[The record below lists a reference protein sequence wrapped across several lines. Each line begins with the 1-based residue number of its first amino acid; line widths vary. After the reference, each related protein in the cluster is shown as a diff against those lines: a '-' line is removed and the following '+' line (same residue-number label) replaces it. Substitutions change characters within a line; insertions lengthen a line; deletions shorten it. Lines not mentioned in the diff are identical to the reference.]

1 MINCSSLNK
10 IRKLSLFH
18 FLFLRERTQLFACVI
33 VKSKLT
39 SVFLLSEC
47 RSIDG
52 KIVKTDVI
60 YYINL

>member
-10 IRKLSLFH
+10 IHKLSLFH
-18 FLFLRERTQLFACVI
+18 FLFPREWTHLFACVI

-47 RSIDG
+47 RRVDG

-60 YYINL
+60 